1 MSFSIFPQKNGNFG
15 GFYHPPGVPSR
26 APLRCFHVTRRW
38 PVAAGPQRRCFAAR
52 SFWWRRG
59 DRWRNAAAWWPRG
72 WGWGGKN
79 IILYLYCIIYT
90 IFVYTYI
97 HMGILYGTMEN
108 LLETMWEMILLMM
121 QGMEWANR
129 FSDHEKTWET
139 HVYFN
144 DGWWMVG
151 MGLAEL
157 RDFKRQDWDVGEHC
171 GRAWM
176 METRVPMTWDKMSSA
191 LIRWTYLWHCSQF
204 PHIFLFFWFFDARS
218 CTSPVFVN
226 MFPHFSHDLSS
237 VSGAF
242 SPISPRGAP
251 GHLHFADEAFRLRL
265 LLGVFHV
272 MSSGISPFNSHHSH

>member
-1 MSFSIFPQKNGNFG
+1 MAISEVFTIPQVSPAERRFVVFTSHGDGQLPQGLSGGALLRVLFG
-15 GFYHPPGVPSR
+15 G
-26 APLRCFHVTRRW
+26 
-38 PVAAGPQRRCFAAR
+38 AGATGEGTPQH
-52 SFWWRRG
+52 G
-59 DRWRNAAAWWPRG
+59 DLG
-72 WGWGGKN
+72 DGDGGGKKHY
-79 IILYLYCIIYT
+79 IIFVLYYT

-204 PHIFLFFWFFDARS
+204 PHIFLFFWFFDAQS

-226 MFPHFSHDLSS
+226 MFPHFSHDLSP